1 MRIEIRFR
9 DGLARAG
16 LLVHG
21 ELSLPSPAVTN
32 VVDLF
37 PSLRDRAYENVP
49 LAADEAF
56 VSAWFVSGNEPHA
69 VHPLFHGRFPP
80 GETVMVANWGTVL
93 PDPSTHV
100 QHLMTVIGSVPPD
113 APRYA
118 PAVAT
123 PMNVSLLAWT
133 GFDLFD
139 YGATDLASIQG
150 RFLLPEGELGAD
162 ALSSGVCTCEGC
174 AKGDL
179 TRHNRGALDRELSLV
194 RRFIHDGRL
203 RDLVESRCRLD
214 ATQVG
219 ALRLLDREYSFV
231 EQWTP
236 ITGPTPMR
244 ANSAEALS
252 RPEVRRFAERVLE
265 RYRPLRTD
273 TVVLL
278 PCSARKPYTLSRSHR
293 LYTSAI
299 RARAHELIVTS
310 PLGIV
315 PRELELCYPAGHYDV
330 PVTGYWDAEEVSV
343 IATSLRDYLLRHS
356 FDRIIA
362 HLEGGALRVARVA
375 AEQAGIILEET
386 VRDGRPTSEA
396 SLSALDASLDGN
408 RRQVED
414 PLRGLA
420 LFQFGCEPDRSGLR
434 TRGRFPRL
442 QYLQGSTPVFGIDL
456 EAGLLRPT
464 FEGWRRLGDGY
475 RVSIDAFV
483 PQGDILAP
491 GVLDADPRI
500 RPGDEVLVVG
510 PLALATGRA
519 AMSADEM
526 LASTRGVAVKRRK
539 VMKLKNE

>member
-1 MRIEIRFR
+1 M
-9 DGLARAG
+9 
-16 LLVHG
+16 
-21 ELSLPSPAVTN
+21 
-32 VVDLF
+32 
-37 PSLRDRAYENVP
+37 
-49 LAADEAF
+49 
-56 VSAWFVSGNEPHA
+56 
-69 VHPLFHGRFPP
+69 
-80 GETVMVANWGTVL
+80 
-93 PDPSTHV
+93 
-100 QHLMTVIGSVPPD
+100 
-113 APRYA
+113 
-118 PAVAT
+118 
-123 PMNVSLLAWT
+123 
-133 GFDLFD
+133 
-139 YGATDLASIQG
+139 
-150 RFLLPEGELGAD
+150 
-162 ALSSGVCTCEGC
+162 
-174 AKGDL
+174 
-179 TRHNRGALDRELSLV
+179 
-194 RRFIHDGRL
+194 
-203 RDLVESRCRLD
+203 
-214 ATQVG
+214 
-219 ALRLLDREYSFV
+219 
-231 EQWTP
+231 
-236 ITGPTPMR
+236 
-244 ANSAEALS
+244 
-252 RPEVRRFAERVLE
+252 
-265 RYRPLRTD
+265 
-273 TVVLL
+273 LL

-375 AEQAGIILEET
+375 AEQAGIVLEET